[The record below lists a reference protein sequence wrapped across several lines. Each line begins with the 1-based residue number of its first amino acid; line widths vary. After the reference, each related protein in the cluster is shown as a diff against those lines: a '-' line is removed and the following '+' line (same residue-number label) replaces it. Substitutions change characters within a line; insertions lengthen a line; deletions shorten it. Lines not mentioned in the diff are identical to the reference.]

1 MEEKS
6 PHDLIVILGPTATG
20 KTKLA
25 VQIANKINSEIISA
39 DSRQVYKGM
48 NIGTGKDLHEY
59 TLKNKKIPYH
69 LIDIISPQN
78 EYNVLQFQKDA
89 YKIIS
94 KLKGKNKIPIICGGT
109 GLYIESVLL
118 NYNIPSIAPN
128 YSLRNKLSKSSLK
141 DLMNYLKKM
150 NKNVYNPSYHNTK
163 RRIIRQIELLS
174 SNKNKNNSINRSLNN
189 PLVIGLKIDREILLE
204 KIKTRLD
211 NRFNEGM
218 IEEVERLIEKGITF
232 ERLKYF
238 GLEYKLIGKYLFKE
252 LTLDDMK
259 QNLLYAINK
268 FSKRQMTFFR
278 RMEKRGIAINWIK
291 YNCYEKIDLLVNQ
304 YLYKK

>member
-1 MEEKS
+1 MNK
-6 PHDLIVILGPTATG
+6 LIVILGPTATG
-20 KTKLA
+20 KTSIS
-25 VQIANKINSEIISA
+25 VNIATKYNGEIISA
-39 DSRQVYKGM
+39 DSRQIYRGM
-48 NIGTGKDLHEY
+48 DIGTGKDLNEY
-59 TLKNKKIPYH
+59 IVDKKNIPYH
-69 LIDIISPQN
+69 LIDIINPKKDYS
-78 EYNVLQFQKDA
+78 VFQFKKDFFNIFD
-89 YKIIS
+89 KVNNINR
-94 KLKGKNKIPIICGGT
+94 LPILCGGT

-218 IEEVERLIEKGITF
+218 IE
-232 ERLKYF
+232 
-238 GLEYKLIGKYLFKE
+238 
-252 LTLDDMK
+252 
-259 QNLLYAINK
+259 
-268 FSKRQMTFFR
+268 
-278 RMEKRGIAINWIK
+278 
-291 YNCYEKIDLLVNQ
+291 
-304 YLYKK
+304 